1 MIETFLATLT
11 PMLTLFF
18 CIAVGFIMG
27 KSKIL
32 PNNAGKVMAKLE
44 TWVFCPALNFYTMS
58 RFCTVS
64 NIGTNATNVILS
76 CFGVALALGIA
87 IPLSRLFVRTKC
99 SERGVYAYALAFA
112 NSGYIG
118 DPVVQALFGDEMLS
132 YYKLYCL
139 PISILIYTWGISVLV
154 PSGEKQENPIKKI
167 LNAPTVA
174 LLIGIVVG
182 ISGLGSYIHDPAL
195 ASTYGLQFITKA
207 LDALKSCMGP
217 VAMLLAGFTISNY
230 SFVGM
235 LKNKK
240 VYVATA
246 LRLFL
251 IPAIIIAF
259 LFGLKEAANAAFGL
273 SIGNTVLFLSYFAV
287 GAPLGLNTVV
297 FPEAYGGNPET
308 GASMAMISHTLCVI
322 SIPLMYALMVTLFG
336 SPI

>member
-44 TWVFCPALNFYTMS
+44 TWVFCPALSFSTMS
-58 RFCTVS
+58 QFCTVS
-64 NIGTNATNVILS
+64 SIGTHATNIILS
-76 CFGVALALGIA
+76 CFAVTLALGIA
-87 IPLSRLFVRTKC
+87 IPLSRVFVKTKC
-99 SERGVYAYALAFA
+99 PERGVYAYALAFA

-118 DPVVQALFGDEMLS
+118 DPVIQALFGDEMLS

-139 PISILIYTWGISVLV
+139 PITMLIYTWGISVLV
-154 PSGEKQENPIKKI
+154 PDGEKKGNPLKKI

-174 LLIGIVVG
+174 MLIGMLVG
-182 ISGLGSYIHDPAL
+182 LTGLGSFIHDPTL
-195 ASTYGLQFITKA
+195 SESLGLEFIKKA

-230 SFVGM
+230 NFVGM
-235 LKNKK
+235 LKKKK
-240 VYVATA
+240 VYIATF
-246 LRLFL
+246 LRLL
-251 IPAIIIAF
+251 IIPAVTVSF
-259 LFGLKEAANAAFGL
+259 LFGLKELANAAFGL
-273 SIGNTVLFLSYFAV
+273 SIGNTVLFLSFFSV

-297 FPEAYGGNPET
+297 FPEAYGGDPET
-308 GASMAMISHTLCVI
+308 GASMTMISHTLCVL
-322 SIPLMYALMVTLFG
+322 SIPLMYALMVMLFG
-336 SPI
+336 SPV